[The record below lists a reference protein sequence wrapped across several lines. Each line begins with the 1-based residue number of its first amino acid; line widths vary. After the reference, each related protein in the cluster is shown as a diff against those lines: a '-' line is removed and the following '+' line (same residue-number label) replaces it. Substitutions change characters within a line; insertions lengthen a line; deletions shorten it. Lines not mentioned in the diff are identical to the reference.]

1 MKNHHVTNYKND
13 RVAICKNTVNKH
25 RPLSFA
31 IIAIVLLL
39 STASLNGVYAK
50 EYDTHVS
57 ERSGEVPLSNKDS
70 RQSAEPMIRTE
81 SSMIAGST
89 PTPTQ
94 SETKSNDQT
103 TLPTRTSEETSTP
116 SVMNLDGDFSTQA
129 ALQIPRT
136 FQSTDIVSS
145 TGWYQVTFITATA
158 GAIDKIEIAFP
169 AGTNIGAA
177 GVIERIGIG
186 GGTLTK
192 VGSTL
197 TYDVTTPVNIPAGT
211 FIRLEISGIK
221 NPINPSTTFTAT
233 ITTRDSGGNPIDG
246 PSQTN
251 VYTIKQI
258 GTNDIADD
266 AVTSSKIAPGTVAT
280 GFEVQTFVGTTVNVA
295 PNTFGTAT
303 AQCPVGQQWAPVSGG
318 FTAATNGQ
326 LVFDTVAVSPA
337 NGEVTVRAF
346 NNGAITLQMEA
357 NIECFKLLG
366 NS

>member
-39 STASLNGVYAK
+39 STASLNGVYAM
-50 EYDTHVS
+50 EYDTRAS
-57 ERSGEVPLSNKDS
+57 ERSGEVSLSDKDS

-81 SSMIAGST
+81 SSTIAGPT
-89 PTPTQ
+89 PTPSGTR
-94 SETKSNDQT
+94 SDEQT
-103 TLPTRTSEETSTP
+103 SLPTQTSDNKPGTP

-197 TYDVTTPVNIPAGT
+197 TYDVTTPINIPAGT

-221 NPINPSTTFTAT
+221 NPSNPSTSLTAT
-233 ITTRDSGGNPIDG
+233 ITTKDSLGTPIDG

-251 VYTIKQI
+251 VYAIKQI
-258 GTNDIADD
+258 GTNDIAPGSVPQGVIQRTS
-266 AVTSSKIAPGTVAT
+266 ALFIVNPSSNIIVTSPPCLPTEDIQGGGYGSNSNGLVNIAAEFSVDTDMD
-280 GFEVQTFVGTTVNVA
+280 GFLDSWQI
-295 PNTFGTAT
+295 
-303 AQCPVGQQWAPVSGG
+303 
-318 FTAATNGQ
+318 
-326 LVFDTVAVSPA
+326 L
-337 NGEVTVRAF
+337 AF
-346 NNGAITLQMEA
+346 NNDAVNAWEVQSIA
-357 NIECFKLLG
+357 ECG
-366 NS
+366 VRGPP